1 MGSKSR
7 PGGPARLLRT
17 PLNAACGPADILPV
31 QLEKSRLTLGA
42 RLNCAHLSADFVSG
56 KDPRR
61 GQACSKHDVIPAA
74 SRRRAMANTS
84 VSANRGAAGDFRV
97 GRVFDRTSSVYTR
110 NFLIF
115 TLVPLVAYL
124 PSLLL
129 PTRADGMAYQNG
141 GWMIA
146 LLAIILTVTLGL
158 LSQAILVYGSFQD
171 MRGKQVDI
179 GESFNVGIGRLVP
192 ILGLTI
198 LEGLCIMV
206 GFMLLFVP
214 GLILITMWFVAVPI
228 CIVERRG
235 PWQSLVRSG
244 ELTKGHR
251 WKIFGIV
258 LVLYLVSAIVGY
270 ILTSVLTA
278 IGGTVLAMIA
288 TLLWNGVWGAF
299 FAIFVVVTYYE
310 LRVAKEGIDIEQ
322 IASVF
327 D

>member
-1 MGSKSR
+1 
-7 PGGPARLLRT
+7 
-17 PLNAACGPADILPV
+17 
-31 QLEKSRLTLGA
+31 
-42 RLNCAHLSADFVSG
+42 
-56 KDPRR
+56 
-61 GQACSKHDVIPAA
+61 
-74 SRRRAMANTS
+74 MANTS

-146 LLAIILTVTLGL
+146 LLAIILTVMLGL

>member
-1 MGSKSR
+1 
-7 PGGPARLLRT
+7 
-17 PLNAACGPADILPV
+17 
-31 QLEKSRLTLGA
+31 
-42 RLNCAHLSADFVSG
+42 
-56 KDPRR
+56 
-61 GQACSKHDVIPAA
+61 
-74 SRRRAMANTS
+74 MANTS

-129 PTRADGMAYQNG
+129 PARADGMAYQNG

-146 LLAIILTVTLGL
+146 LVAIILTVMLGL

-251 WKIFGIV
+251 WKIFGII

-278 IGGTVLAMIA
+278 VGGTVLAVIA

>member
-1 MGSKSR
+1 
-7 PGGPARLLRT
+7 
-17 PLNAACGPADILPV
+17 
-31 QLEKSRLTLGA
+31 
-42 RLNCAHLSADFVSG
+42 
-56 KDPRR
+56 
-61 GQACSKHDVIPAA
+61 
-74 SRRRAMANTS
+74 MANTS

-129 PTRADGMAYQNG
+129 PARADGMAYQNG

-146 LLAIILTVTLGL
+146 LVAIILTVMLGL

-179 GESFNVGIGRLVP
+179 GESFNVGIGRLP

-251 WKIFGIV
+251 WKIFGII
-258 LVLYLVSAIVGY
+258 LVLYIVSAIVGY

>member
-1 MGSKSR
+1 
-7 PGGPARLLRT
+7 
-17 PLNAACGPADILPV
+17 
-31 QLEKSRLTLGA
+31 
-42 RLNCAHLSADFVSG
+42 
-56 KDPRR
+56 
-61 GQACSKHDVIPAA
+61 
-74 SRRRAMANTS
+74 MANTS
-84 VSANRGAAGDFRV
+84 VSVNRGGEGDFRV

-124 PSLLL
+124 PTLLF
-129 PTRADGMAYQNG
+129 PTRAGGMAYQNG
-141 GWMIA
+141 GWVIG
-146 LLAIILTVTLGL
+146 LLAIILTVMLGL

-214 GLILITMWFVAVPI
+214 GLILVTMWFVSVPV
-228 CIVERRG
+228 CVVERRG

-258 LVLYLVSAIVGY
+258 LLLYLASAIVGY
-270 ILTSVLTA
+270 ILTSVLGA
-278 IGGTVLAMIA
+278 IGGTILAMMA
-288 TLLWNGVWGAF
+288 TLIWNGVWGAF

>member
-1 MGSKSR
+1 
-7 PGGPARLLRT
+7 
-17 PLNAACGPADILPV
+17 
-31 QLEKSRLTLGA
+31 
-42 RLNCAHLSADFVSG
+42 
-56 KDPRR
+56 
-61 GQACSKHDVIPAA
+61 
-74 SRRRAMANTS
+74 MANTS